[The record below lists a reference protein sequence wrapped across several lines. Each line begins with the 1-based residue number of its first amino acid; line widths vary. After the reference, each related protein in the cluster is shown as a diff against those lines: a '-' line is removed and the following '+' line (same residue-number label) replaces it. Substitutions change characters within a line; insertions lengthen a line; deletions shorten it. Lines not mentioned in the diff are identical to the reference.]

1 MQKIR
6 IPQIPPEWHALI
18 AKLKPAKRLVEILSQ
33 IQNGKTRDSY
43 LHWDELRHKTPPS
56 GISHQEWWLGVK
68 LSRLSLLKP
77 IGLKDK
83 SGKPFQFGLP
93 DIVMKELREIDLGW
107 CHQTTSQ
114 FDDEY
119 STNF

>member
-1 MQKIR
+1 MR
-6 IPQIPPEWHALI
+6 IPQIPPEWHALL
-18 AKLKPAKRLVEILSQ
+18 AKLKSAKRLVEILSQ

-43 LHWDELRHKTPPS
+43 LHWDELRHKTPP
-56 GISHQEWWLGVK
+56 GISHHEWWFGVK
-68 LSRLSLLKP
+68 LSRFSLLKP

-83 SGKPFQFGLP
+83 FGIPFQFGLP